1 MKQETFKVISI
12 ISYFFIILMGS
23 MIGIPFFFWI
33 LFTIF
38 DFGNP
43 DQFFA
48 LLAIIGLLLNFLT
61 RNKQKTLKILSLDIL
76 SFLLLISPLIRRMTA
91 ISIEKFNYLLFII
104 PTLIFVVFYIIS
116 IVLSVKKY
124 LKNNKI

>member
-12 ISYFFIILMGS
+12 ISYFLIILMGS

-104 PTLIFVVFYIIS
+104 PTIIFVVFYLIS